1 MLLTDASNYKIFAKE
16 VGGTC
21 ELTLLANGNFH
32 LLTAK
37 TVNIIIMNL
46 DDIKNYISK
55 ISNIDLSNKAKIFAT
70 ISLSWII
77 FIGYLTWWNG
87 LKSLALDKSFRWD
100 EWFWF
105 GIVPALVPYIFY
117 FIWRK
122 KDE

>member
-1 MLLTDASNYKIFAKE
+1 
-16 VGGTC
+16 
-21 ELTLLANGNFH
+21 
-32 LLTAK
+32 
-37 TVNIIIMNL
+37 MNL
-46 DDIKNYISK
+46 EFIKNFISK
-55 ISNIDLSNKAKIFAT
+55 LSNLDLSNRAKIFAT

>member
-1 MLLTDASNYKIFAKE
+1 MEGL
-16 VGGTC
+16 
-21 ELTLLANGNFH
+21 H

-37 TVNIIIMNL
+37 TVNIIIINL

>member
-1 MLLTDASNYKIFAKE
+1 
-16 VGGTC
+16 
-21 ELTLLANGNFH
+21 
-32 LLTAK
+32 
-37 TVNIIIMNL
+37 MNL

-55 ISNIDLSNKAKIFAT
+55 LSNIDLSNKTKVFAT

-87 LKSLALDKSFRWD
+87 LKSLSLDKSFRWD